1 MFSSLVFVCSIVG
14 NGWFGPQ
21 KNTSNRVSSGPT
33 YPTRDV
39 RRVFVNILCLLK
51 KRQKMRRHA
60 ASKFL
65 HFKFRNPAPPTSP
78 PMPSSALL
86 GDAGGCTPGAR
97 LISSPPPPPLEV
109 SEFSRSSAPGGAPL
123 VEGIEEPHGRR
134 GRRGGVGPRGP
145 FTNPTLGS
153 AMRSNHRPH
162 ASHKITSH
170 EYTSHESRYT
180 QPLGV

>member
-1 MFSSLVFVCSIVG
+1 MLSSLVFVCSIVG

-97 LISSPPPPPLEV
+97 LISSPPPPPWRCQSPPEAARRV
-109 SEFSRSSAPGGAPL
+109 ARPSWRASKSPTAAAVAGAGSAQGAPSP
-123 VEGIEEPHGRR
+123 I
-134 GRRGGVGPRGP
+134 
-145 FTNPTLGS
+145 
-153 AMRSNHRPH
+153 
-162 ASHKITSH
+162 
-170 EYTSHESRYT
+170 
-180 QPLGV
+180 QPSGQP